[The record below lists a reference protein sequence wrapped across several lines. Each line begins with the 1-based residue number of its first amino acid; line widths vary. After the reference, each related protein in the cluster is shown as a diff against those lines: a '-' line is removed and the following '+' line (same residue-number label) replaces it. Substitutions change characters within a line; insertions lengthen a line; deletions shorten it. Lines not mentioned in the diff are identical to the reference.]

1 MQRLHL
7 TDNPIMPRLWKL
19 AYPTMIS
26 FALQSFY
33 DIVDMAWVGQISS
46 EALSG
51 VTLFTTIYTLF
62 TVLNEIA
69 GGGSVAM
76 IAQSYGRGTH
86 QRTQLIAEQTISFKI
101 VLALIAGGL
110 MLFLLDPVLH
120 LYTQDAA
127 TIQAAKD
134 YGLIRIYF
142 LPMAFSSYSVNTIF
156 RCTQDSKTP
165 MKIML
170 LAGFLNLILDPLM
183 MFSHVPGTPIPGL
196 GLGVFG
202 AALATAIATT
212 ISFIYGFT
220 ILITGRRDVTISL
233 RGLLR
238 LDLPIDRE
246 LMRIGAPA
254 GLQLFVNQF
263 FNATMMKFV
272 TTYGVSAVAL
282 AGISGKLNGFLLMP
296 IFGLNMA
303 GSALVGSALG
313 RDNIREA
320 EQVSAAA
327 VRINTVVVG
336 SLGLVIALFARPVIS
351 IFSRDPEVISEGIIM
366 IRVSVISLVL
376 SAYNYGRK
384 VVFSGS
390 GYNRPQLIITFVS
403 FWLVQIPSTALI
415 VFAFHLPL
423 SAFWWSMVIGTL
435 ADVAL
440 TAYYYGQ
447 STWRMNRV

>member
-1 MQRLHL
+1 MQRWNQNK
-7 TDNPIMPRLWKL
+7 NPMMSRLWAL
-19 AYPTMIS
+19 AYPTMLS

-51 VTLFTTIYTLF
+51 VTLFSTIYMLF

-76 IAQSYGRGTH
+76 LSQSYGRGSRE
-86 QRTQLIAEQTISFKI
+86 RTQLIAEQTISFKV

-110 MLFLLDPVLH
+110 MLLLLDPVLR

-156 RCTQDSKTP
+156 RCTQDSRTP
-165 MKIML
+165 MNIML
-170 LAGFLNLILDPLM
+170 MAGFLNLLLDPIM
-183 MFSHVPGTPIPGL
+183 MFTRVPGTPIPGF
-196 GLGVFG
+196 GFGVFG

-212 ISFIYGFT
+212 ISFIYGFF
-220 ILITGRRDVTISL
+220 ILMTGRRDVRISCK
-233 RGLLR
+233 GLFH
-238 LDLPIDRE
+238 LDLSIDRE
-246 LMRIGAPA
+246 LMRIGAPS
-254 GLQLFVNQF
+254 GLQLFVRQF

-303 GSALVGSALG
+303 GATLVGSALG
-313 RDNIREA
+313 RNNIREA
-320 EQVSAAA
+320 KQVSDAS
-327 VRINTVVVG
+327 VWLNTAVVG
-336 SLGLVIALFARPVIS
+336 AASFLIAIFAHPVMS
-351 IFSRDPEVISEGIIM
+351 VFSADPAVLQGGVTM
-366 IRVSVISLVL
+366 IRISAISLTL
-376 SAYNYGRK
+376 TAYNFGRK
-384 VVFSGS
+384 VVFTGS
-390 GYNRPQLIITFVS
+390 GYNRPQLITTAIS
-403 FWLVQIPSTALI
+403 FWLVQIPAMALI
-415 VFAFHLPL
+415 VFVLHLPL
-423 SAFWWSMVIGTL
+423 AYFWWSTVIGAV
-435 ADVAL
+435 ADL
-440 TAYYYGQ
+440 FMTRYYYQ
-447 STWRMNRV
+447 QDTWRLNRV